1 MKRLVCSLDGTW
13 NDEDNSSPP
22 TNVAK
27 LHHAIL
33 PADRNG
39 VRQFVRYIAGIATT
53 EGMRAVF
60 LRGAIGLEVG
70 ARIKLGY
77 QFLRDTYEPGD
88 EIYLF
93 GFSRGAFEARSLA
106 SFVTLFGIA
115 GKDADFPV
123 DEAWD
128 LYRRSDHKRDVDTL
142 ARLSGAC
149 HYPVRIRCIGVWDT
163 VGNIGNP
170 FSDSAWFSRQLA
182 FHDMRLH
189 DTIDVALHA
198 LSIDEQRSA
207 FRPTLFALPEGTMQA
222 PHQHVEQ
229 TWFPGTHA
237 DVGGGWP
244 DTGLSDI
251 ALLWMAER
259 AAATTGLAIDLGKL
273 QRAANPD
280 PLGLQHDSAT
290 GWIYFGSRLM
300 PFLRLI
306 RQNLK
311 GIPAKR
317 YRWFRSWR
325 TGKLA
330 AGLISINETIHESA
344 VARFG
349 ETVRKADAKSVLEI
363 VYRPPALVAVAEA
376 QPSVAETDASTS
388 SEKRAADDESN
399 RITSSRST
407 LGAGG
412 Q

>member
-33 PADRNG
+33 PADGKG

-53 EGMRAVF
+53 EGMLVPS
-60 LRGAIGLEVG
+60 LRGAVGLEVG
-70 ARIKLGY
+70 DRIKLGY

-115 GKDADFPV
+115 PKDVDFPI

-128 LYRRSDHKRDVDTL
+128 LYRRSDHKRDIDTL

-149 HYPVRIRCIGVWDT
+149 HYPVPIRCIGVWDT

-170 FSDSAWFSRQLA
+170 LSDSGWFSRQA
-182 FHDMRLH
+182 SFHDTRLH

-198 LSIDEQRSA
+198 LAIDEQRAA
-207 FRPTLFALPEGTMQA
+207 FRPTLFTLPEGTSPA

-229 TWFPGTHA
+229 TWFPGAHA

-244 DTGLSDI
+244 ETALSDI

-259 AAATTGLAIDLGKL
+259 AASTTGLAINIAKL
-273 QRAANPD
+273 EGAANPD
-280 PLGLQHDSAT
+280 PLGLQHDSAR
-290 GWIYFGSRLM
+290 GWSSLGSRIV

-306 RQNLK
+306 AQNLA

-317 YRWFRSWR
+317 FRWFRTWR
-325 TGKLA
+325 TGKLRG
-330 AGLISINETIHESA
+330 GLISLNETVHESA
-344 VARFG
+344 IARLG
-349 ETVRKADAKSVLEI
+349 QTVQKASEKSVRDI
-363 VYRPPALVAVAEA
+363 IYRPQNLVAVAEHEA
-376 QPSVAETDASTS
+376 DAAISAEDDSLAVSGSLASRHVDANS
-388 SEKRAADDESN
+388 
-399 RITSSRST
+399 
-407 LGAGG
+407 
-412 Q
+412 